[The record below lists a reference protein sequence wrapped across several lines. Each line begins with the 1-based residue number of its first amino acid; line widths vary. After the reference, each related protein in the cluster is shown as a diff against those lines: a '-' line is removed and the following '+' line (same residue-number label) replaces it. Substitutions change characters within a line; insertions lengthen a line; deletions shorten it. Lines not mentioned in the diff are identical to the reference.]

1 MSQKWLIKTKVT
13 VFLHLF
19 GCGFFRYIFQ
29 ANQPQGHPMPPPP
42 PLGFERPPR
51 TYRLLAKI
59 RLSLRKWNSRLG
71 RLFFFFLYSSCLTQL
86 AKTFPGEGGHHIQC
100 PSLGRTICSFSC
112 NIFFFFFCRNNFK
125 QSSLSDRPWM
135 SALQICQHAVD
146 TPPPHDDIMSKN
158 VICNFECWLKP
169 AVLVTY
175 CIVSQC

>member
-29 ANQPQGHPMPPPP
+29 ANQPQGHPMPPPPP

-112 NIFFFFFCRNNFK
+112 NFFFFFFAGIISNIAPWVTGPGWALYRSVSMRSIRRRRMMTSWAKMWFATLNVGW
-125 QSSLSDRPWM
+125 SLR
-135 SALQICQHAVD
+135 
-146 TPPPHDDIMSKN
+146 
-158 VICNFECWLKP
+158 F
-169 AVLVTY
+169 
-175 CIVSQC
+175 